1 MKKYIKS
8 EYILAMALP
17 RKQALKHLANDS
29 EQIKDHVIKCILYAD
44 TRQEDTYH
52 WIHDEICS
60 WLEDASEIEC
70 KSKLKPK
77 DYLDTV
83 FSAFGASFTDTKVLL
98 KSFRKQYCLRS
109 ADPYPDFEITS
120 DLVEQ
125 VSYTFQ
131 ALINICIPYLAK
143 KEAIDQLTWYK
154 LIHKILE

>member
-8 EYILAMALP
+8 EYILSMALP
-17 RKQALKHLANDS
+17 RKQALQHLSNDS
-29 EQIKDHVIKCILYAD
+29 EVLKDHVIKCILYAD
-44 TRQEDTYH
+44 LRSDDMYH
-52 WIHDEICS
+52 WIHDEISS

-83 FSAFGASFTDTKVLL
+83 FSAFGTSFTDTRVLL
-98 KSFRKQYCLRS
+98 KSFRKKYCLRS
-109 ADPYPDFEITS
+109 SDPYPDFEITS

-131 ALINICIPYLAK
+131 VLINTCIPYLSK
-143 KEAIDQLTWYK
+143 KVPVDQETWYK
-154 LIHKILE
+154 IVSRILR